1 MNKYRQYDVTNEILT
16 EPLEKIFRLEND
28 QKNLLEF
35 IRRIR
40 EDSKWEF
47 EGLSFFEISYRDLFG
62 NNLIENHDK
71 DRYVI

>member
-40 EDSKWEF
+40 DDNKWDF
-47 EGLSFFEISYRDLFG
+47 EGLSFYEISYKDLFG
-62 NNLIENHDK
+62 NDLIENHYDK
-71 DRYVI
+71 R

>member
-40 EDSKWEF
+40 EDGKWDF
-47 EGLSFFEISYRDLFG
+47 HGLSFFEISYKDLFG
-62 NNLIENHDK
+62 NDIIENYNDK
-71 DRYVI
+71 NR

>member
-40 EDSKWEF
+40 DDGKWDF
-47 EGLSFFEISYRDLFG
+47 EGLSFFEIAYKDLFG
-62 NNLIENHDK
+62 NDLIENHNDK
-71 DRYVI
+71 NR